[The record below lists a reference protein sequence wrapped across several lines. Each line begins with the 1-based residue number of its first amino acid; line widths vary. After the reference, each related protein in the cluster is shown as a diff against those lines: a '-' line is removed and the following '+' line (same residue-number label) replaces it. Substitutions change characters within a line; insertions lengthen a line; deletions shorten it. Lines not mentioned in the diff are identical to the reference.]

1 MPSTGF
7 KRALDLALGLPARE
21 RAELAQRILACLDGE
36 ADSDSAQAW
45 ESEIAG
51 RMEKFESG
59 QSKLVDANG
68 AIRRID
74 DRLRRWHAFL

>member
-1 MPSTGF
+1 MPSTCQ
-7 KRALDLALGLPARE
+7 KRALDLAFGLPARE
-21 RAELAQRILACLDGE
+21 RAELAQDVLASLDGE

-45 ESEIAG
+45 ESEIAE

-59 QSKLVDANG
+59 QPKLVDAKD

-74 DRLRRWHAFL
+74 DRLRR

>member
-1 MPSTGF
+1 MPSTGL

-21 RAELAQRILACLDGE
+21 RAELAQDVLASLDGE

-45 ESEIAG
+45 ESEIAE
-51 RMEKFESG
+51 RMEKFETG
-59 QSKLVDANG
+59 QSKLVDAKD

-74 DRLRRWHAFL
+74 DRLRR